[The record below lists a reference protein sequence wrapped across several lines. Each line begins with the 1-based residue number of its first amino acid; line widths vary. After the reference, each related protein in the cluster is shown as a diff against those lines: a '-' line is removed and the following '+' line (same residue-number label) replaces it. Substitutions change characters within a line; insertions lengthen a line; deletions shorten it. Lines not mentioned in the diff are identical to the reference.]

1 MNYERVRRQTE
12 NVEIPALTVTQH
24 GLSVVDFDALTS
36 RRMPIL
42 HDASLEAS
50 LAADLALAHQLAD
63 AADDVSMRRFGA
75 SDLVVTS
82 KPDMTPVSDADK
94 TVEEI
99 VRKRIGRNNA
109 SDSIIGEEFGV
120 SGDSSREWII
130 DPIDGTKN
138 FVRGVPVWATLI
150 GLRISGLAPERGDM
164 VLGMISA
171 PALGRRWWS
180 AMGGGAWLGPNSAGG
195 AEGKRIGVSA
205 VNKLADA
212 SLSYSNLMGWQDA
225 GRLPEFLKLVE
236 VVWRT
241 RGYGDFWSHC
251 MVAEGVTDISTEPSV
266 ALWDLAAV
274 SALVS
279 EAGGRFTGLDGVA
292 GPAQSSAVA
301 SNGAL
306 HQEVLSIIGD

>member
-1 MNYERVRRQTE
+1 MHDERVRGKPE
-12 NVEIPALTVTQH
+12 NIEIPAFVAKRTLN
-24 GLSVVDFDALTS
+24 LVDFDALAS
-36 RRMPIL
+36 RQMPIL
-42 HDASLEAS
+42 HDASLKAE
-50 LAADLALAHQLAD
+50 LAADLVLAHQLAD

-94 TVEEI
+94 MVEEV
-99 VRKRIGRNNA
+99 VRKRIERNDA
-109 SDSIIGEEFGV
+109 TDSIIGEEFGS
-120 SGDSSREWII
+120 SGTSIREWII

-150 GLRISGLAPERGDM
+150 GLRIANSAPDRGDM

-195 AEGKRIGVSA
+195 EQGKRIAVSA
-205 VNKLADA
+205 VNKLPDA

-251 MVAEGVTDISTEPSV
+251 MVAEGVIDVSTEPSV

-306 HQEVLSIIGD
+306 HTEVLSIIGD